1 MKPSTEKIVR
11 HIVDNYRRAGH
22 AIDKAEERR
31 NSVEYQSWMSP
42 ESFESDAEAIETAYR
57 NGEFENVKE
66 ADVDRLMEQY
76 SAPDIYHLTASYFNA
91 TGKILNVE

>member
-1 MKPSTEKIVR
+1 MKPSTEKIIR
-11 HIVDNYRRAGH
+11 HIVDSYRRAGH

-31 NSVEYQSWMSP
+31 NSVEYESWMSP
-42 ESFESDAEAIETAYR
+42 EAFESDAEAIETAYQ

-66 ADVDRLMEQY
+66 ADLDRLMEQY